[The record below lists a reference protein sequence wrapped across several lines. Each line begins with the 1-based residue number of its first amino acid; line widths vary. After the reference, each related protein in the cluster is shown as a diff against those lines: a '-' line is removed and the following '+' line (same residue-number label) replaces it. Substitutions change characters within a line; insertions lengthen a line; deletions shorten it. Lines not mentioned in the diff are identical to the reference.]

1 MKKINHLGVFRNLG
15 NRAFA
20 LLRGRRKPGTKNIWD
35 AAQEVHVVRRTETTV
50 EREWI
55 SIRTEPSYTDKNIP
69 AEPSHESHV
78 IASHDQIAGHD
89 PASRPPEGKEI

>member
-1 MKKINHLGVFRNLG
+1 MKKISHLDVFRNLG
-15 NRAFA
+15 NRALMLF
-20 LLRGRRKPGTKNIWD
+20 RGERKPGTKPIRD
-35 AAQEVHVVRRTETTV
+35 TEREMHVVRRTETTV